1 MFTGFLSTED
11 SVCPGNNG
19 MKDQVAAL
27 RWVRDNIAVFGGN
40 PNSVTIFGESA
51 GGAST
56 HLHMLSPAS
65 KGKKYENFCPDLTQV
80 WQASDQQ

>member
-1 MFTGFLSTED
+1 L
-11 SVCPGNNG
+11 
-19 MKDQVAAL
+19 
-27 RWVRDNIAVFGGN
+27 FGGN

-56 HLHMLSPAS
+56 HLHILSPAS
-65 KGKKYENFCPDLTQV
+65 KGMKDQNCCPVPPQV

>member
-11 SVCPGNNG
+11 AVCPGNNG

-27 RWVRDNIAVFGGN
+27 RWVHDNIAMFNGN
-40 PNSVTIFGESA
+40 LNSVTIFGESV
-51 GGAST
+51 GAANT

-65 KGKKYENFCPDLTQV
+65 KGKKYQTY
-80 WQASDQQ
+80 

>member
-1 MFTGFLSTED
+1 
-11 SVCPGNNG
+11 

-51 GGAST
+51 GGVST

-65 KGKKYENFCPDLTQV
+65 KGKKY
-80 WQASDQQ
+80 

>member
-11 SVCPGNNG
+11 AVCPGNNG

-40 PNSVTIFGESA
+40 PNCVTIFGESA

-65 KGKKYENFCPDLTQV
+65 KGKTDHKCCPALPKV
-80 WQASDQQ
+80 WQASDKQ

>member
-1 MFTGFLSTED
+1 
-11 SVCPGNNG
+11 VCPGNNG

-27 RWVRDNIAVFGGN
+27 RWVRDNIALFGGN

-65 KGKKYENFCPDLTQV
+65 KGKKYQNHCRVLP
-80 WQASDQQ
+80 QAWKRSDKQ